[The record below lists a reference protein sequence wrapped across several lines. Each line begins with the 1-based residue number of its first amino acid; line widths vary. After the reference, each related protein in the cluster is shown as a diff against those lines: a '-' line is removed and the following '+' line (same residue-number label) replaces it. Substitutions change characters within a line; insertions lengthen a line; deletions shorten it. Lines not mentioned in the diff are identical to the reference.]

1 VVIVAKAVAD
11 IALMV
16 MIKKQIVSKTNK

>member
-11 IALMV
+11 IALMG
-16 MIKKQIVSKTNK
+16 MIKKQIVSKTEK